1 MKKIILPIA
10 IALAMTVQTAWADA
24 ASEVVKTQGA
34 EIITVPVKDGIID
47 TMSGVVYLN
56 SRFTYT

>member
-24 ASEVVKTQGA
+24 ASEVLKPRA
-34 EIITVPVKDGIID
+34 PK
-47 TMSGVVYLN
+47 SL
-56 SRFTYT
+56 RFP